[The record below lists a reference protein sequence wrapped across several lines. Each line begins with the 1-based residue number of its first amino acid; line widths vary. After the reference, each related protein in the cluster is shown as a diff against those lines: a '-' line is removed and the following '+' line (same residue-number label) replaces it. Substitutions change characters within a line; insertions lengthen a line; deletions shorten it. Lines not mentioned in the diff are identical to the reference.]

1 MRNKKLIAGIIVL
14 IAFVGII
21 LFSKA
26 IATKAKAM
34 KTTASAAQVKKNL
47 KKTAAQK
54 VISKGKGGLTVRIV
68 NSKNVE
74 IPMRIKTFRVID
86 AGSSV
91 YAASLVG
98 GRMQEVTPGTYDLE
112 VDSVPQK
119 IFKNIKVAEGR
130 ETIEDLGCVT
140 GSITVRTLSAKKT
153 AAYYPMR
160 VLYSRT
166 NDMVTAYMT
175 NKTMEI
181 VPGVYDI
188 EIGTYPRLYKKD
200 IRVIP
205 GKEVIIDM
213 GCVAGSL
220 TVKTVNENGKNVR
233 SSVRITRADTNEVA
247 SSTTSNKPIDLG
259 KGAYNIE
266 VLSNPRQSKK
276 DVKVNVG
283 EESVA
288 EFIISAPIVPQRS
301 IKPVVVKPVVKVKQ
315 Q

>member
-1 MRNKKLIAGIIVL
+1 MGNKKLITVIIVL
-14 IAFVGII
+14 IVFVGFI
-21 LFSKA
+21 LFVKA
-26 IATKAKAM
+26 IAPKAKAG
-34 KTTASAAQVKKNL
+34 KTTVPPAAQVKKNL
-47 KKTAAQK
+47 KKAAAQK
-54 VISKGKGGLTVRIV
+54 VISKGKGALTVRIV
-68 NSKNVE
+68 NSKNME
-74 IPMRIKTFRVID
+74 IPMRIKAFRVID

-91 YAASLVG
+91 YTTSSVG

-119 IFKNIKVAEGR
+119 IFKNIKVAEGK

-140 GSITVRTLSAKKT
+140 GSITVRTLNAKKT

-160 VLYSRT
+160 VLYPKT

-188 EIGTYPRLYKKD
+188 EISTSPRLYKKD
-200 IRVIP
+200 VKVIP

-220 TVKTVNENGKNVR
+220 TVKTVDESGKNVR
-233 SSVRITRADTNEVA
+233 SSVRITRADTKEVA

-259 KGAYNIE
+259 KGIYNIE

-276 DVKVNVG
+276 GVLVNLG
-283 EESVA
+283 EESTV
-288 EFIISAPIVPQRS
+288 EFVISAPIVPQRPA
-301 IKPVVVKPVVKVKQ
+301 KPAARVKQ